1 MYTGPFAKL
10 GGPVATPVPN
20 RSRRLN
26 LTAVL
31 VVLGLAIV
39 LGPPDAIADDPPQ
52 ALVVLEED
60 EPQTPYPFLARSM
73 AEQRLGELLFD
84 RFYVRTESGYFDSAL
99 FEDGA
104 KAYPGR
110 LQLSVRPD
118 LRFADGQAVTF
129 ADVTY
134 SINDVYRSDAL
145 GHDLYGWFG
154 MVFGDARQVT
164 DRLGDLTFLI
174 TMPDS
179 HPEQLLTTTALYSRK
194 GLNSAATGAPDPVA
208 ARRTP
213 LGTGAFWAATPIDS
227 FDDIV
232 LDRNPHRP
240 SERETAVSR
249 LRLLYDQDA
258 ARQKELMLGGKADLW
273 VAPPPTVL
281 PEFSNQPAVYR
292 ISPYELNQWWYVAV
306 DTGDPVLS
314 DRRVREALDLLVP
327 REQLMEKFGGTS
339 ATAVS
344 GPFLPGSAWAAPD
357 VTPTA
362 LDEATAAAL
371 LGSAG
376 FAREGNSWMREGQAL
391 ALVLGVQ
398 SDIFDDYNDVVY
410 ALTDGWE
417 NAGIRVKVR
426 AIRPTAWRDVVE
438 AGQAAEEY
446 DLILGRWNVDREES
460 TLDLFVSRGDE
471 QQSVNIF
478 AYGSERVDGAVQ
490 AFYNEA
496 SGPER
501 EAIMRGLHA
510 RLHDDRPYLFLW
522 SLRVNSVYRH
532 DRLAGVRPARFYY
545 YTDAGGWRWRE
556 DAAGP

>member
-1 MYTGPFAKL
+1 MTTRFPA
-10 GGPVATPVPN
+10 
-20 RSRRLN
+20 RWRQC
-26 LTAVL
+26 LTTVTAAITL
-31 VVLGLAIV
+31 LTVVIA
-39 LGPPDAIADDPPQ
+39 PPDAIADDPLV
-52 ALVVLEED
+52 AMVVLEED

-99 FEDGA
+99 FEDDG

-110 LQLSVRPD
+110 LQLLVKPD
-118 LRFADGQAVTF
+118 LCFADGQPVTF

-134 SINDVYRSDAL
+134 SINDVYRSRDL
-145 GHDLYGWFG
+145 GHDLHGWFG
-154 MVFGDARQVT
+154 MVFGDARQIT

-194 GLNSAATGAPDPVA
+194 GLNSATTGAPDPYA
-208 ARRTP
+208 TRRTP

-240 SERETAVSR
+240 SEKETAVSR

-281 PEFSNQPAVYR
+281 PEFSNQPAIYR
-292 ISPYELNQWWYVAV
+292 VTPYELNQWWYVAV

-327 REQLMEKFGGTS
+327 RDQLMEKFGGTS

-357 VTPTA
+357 VTPTN
-362 LDEATAAAL
+362 LDEAAAASL
-371 LGSAG
+371 LEAAG
-376 FAREGNSWMREGQAL
+376 FAREGSSWTKGGQTL

-426 AIRPTAWRDVVE
+426 AIRSTAWRDVVE
-438 AGQAAEEY
+438 AGRAAEEY

-460 TLDLFVSRGDE
+460 TLDLFVSRGGE

-478 AYGSERVDGAVQ
+478 AYGNERVDGAVQ

-545 YTDAGGWRWRE
+545 YTDADGWRWRE